1 MHICFIQMV
10 VHQYKNI
17 YKKKKKKWLYQEKKR
32 KREAK
37 GEQEE
42 VKQILNETLFKDAC
56 LKQPSHHLFGPL
68 LSFTSIPLTLA
79 TIQA

>member
-1 MHICFIQMV
+1 MFHPKGSSPIQKY
-10 VHQYKNI
+10 QKEKE
-17 YKKKKKKWLYQEKKR
+17 KKIWLYQENKR
-32 KREAK
+32 KRDAK

-42 VKQILNETLFKDAC
+42 VKQILNETLLKDSW

-68 LSFTSIPLTLA
+68 LSFTSIPLALA